1 MRDEELDSLPL
12 VLSESS
18 SSRQG
23 CWLLLLS
30 LTASFTWLVPSIS
43 LLYLLIDH
51 NSWQVLVSYC
61 HHWLEHNHWDLMVT
75 RTVWAAVNWV
85 DNNNTIILI
94 TLAAVSSL
102 NILLSLMVTVSA
114 LTNRRGLAIPWLVYN
129 ALIILVMLLTFTC
142 WTFISFFISILL
154 AIIFPVLAGLVLGV
168 WILIWKKVYIFQ
180 GAAVSGVA
188 GGRRKRNCEQIV
200 GVKPRKGYTSVPAL
214 HNAHN
219 HRLTHVM
226 TRSPSQSNCYTI
238 NDQRS

>member
-1 MRDEELDSLPL
+1 MGGEELDSLPL
-12 VLSESS
+12 VVTERN

-23 CWLLLLS
+23 WLLLLLS
-30 LTASFTWLVPSIS
+30 LTAGALWLLPTITF
-43 LLYLLIDH
+43 LYLLIEQT
-51 NSWQVLVSYC
+51 SWQLLVRHC